1 MGDVSPKK
9 RPGCGLL
16 NVVFGGRSFWSR
28 RHISSGKLHMANGK
42 TSASTKQKRRRS
54 GSNEVALLLDNAVPI
69 SDGPPNPIT
78 KDLDHPKISPVQ
90 HHHHQQQSP
99 QHQQNYGRKP
109 AEEARKVSPVQVH
122 VSNQNYGYPDQ
133 GRKLHKEAVGV
144 SGELECMINDRQ
156 KTKGNST
163 LVRASS
169 SNVMLFGNLGNLR
182 QSGVG
187 GGGGGGGG
195 NTNSYN
201 VLDYLPKTAREAKE
215 TSKYPNS
222 VMGNVVKKPH
232 EVEDQKPS
240 SDQPGGSLSRS
251 LSTRMDPE
259 QLKIMGN
266 EDYKN
271 GNFAEALAWYD
282 AAISIA
288 PNKAS
293 YRSNKSAALTAL
305 GRLIEAVFECRE
317 AIRIE
322 PHYHRAHHRL
332 ANLYLRLGDGEK
344 AMYHYKN
351 SGTEADHQDIAKA
364 EALQVHL
371 NKCTE
376 ARRLR
381 DWNTLI
387 KETQSAISSG
397 ADSAPQAEALIKLRR
412 HQEADEA
419 LTKGPNFQ
427 DDECTKYFGPIG
439 NANLLVVRTQV
450 DMAVGRFDDALLEAQ
465 RATKLDSNNKEANM
479 VMRKAKAVAAA
490 RSTGNQLFKAAKF
503 YEASNAYGEGLE
515 HDPYNSVL
523 LCNRAA
529 CRSKL
534 GQYEKAVEDCSIAL
548 NLRPNYTKA
557 RLRRADC
564 YAKLEKW
571 EASIEDYEILHKEAP
586 DDEEVREGLSEA
598 KAQLE
603 KHWSRDMEDKMKNDA
618 D

>member
-1 MGDVSPKK
+1 MGDISPDK
-9 RPGCGLL
+9 RTGCGLI
-16 NVVFGGRSFWSR
+16 NVVLGRRSFWPR
-28 RHISSGKLHMANGK
+28 RSASSGSLSTLSGNTYVKAP
-42 TSASTKQKRRRS
+42 TSPVRRRS
-54 GSNEVALLLDNAVPI
+54 GSDEADFYDDSPAI
-69 SDGPPNPIT
+69 SDGHPKPIT
-78 KDLDHPKISPVQ
+78 RASDHPKIPPPVQQHQ
-90 HHHHQQQSP
+90 HHHPLQN
-99 QHQQNYGRKP
+99 QQNHRRKP
-109 AEEARKVSPVQVH
+109 SEEGTKISADQLH
-122 VSNQNYGYPDQ
+122 GNQNFGYPPQ
-133 GRKLHKEAVGV
+133 GRKLPRGAIGI
-144 SGELECMINDRQ
+144 SGELESMIADHQ
-156 KTKGNST
+156 KTKGNSN

-182 QSGVG
+182 QSGG
-187 GGGGGGGG
+187 TAAAG

-201 VLDYLPKTAREAKE
+201 VLDHLPKTAREE
-215 TSKYPNS
+215 NSMPNEQF
-222 VMGNVVKKPH
+222 MGNVVKQQH
-232 EVEDQKPS
+232 EAQKPS
-240 SDQPGGSLSRS
+240 AEQPGGPLCRAI
-251 LSTRMDPE
+251 STRMDPE

-271 GNFAEALAWYD
+271 GNFAGALALYD
-282 AAISIA
+282 AAISID

-305 GRLIEAVFECRE
+305 GRLLEAVFECRE
-317 AIRIE
+317 AIRID

-344 AMYHYKN
+344 TTYHYKL
-351 SGTEADHQDIAKA
+351 SGPEADHLDIAKA
-364 EALQVHL
+364 KALQIHL

-387 KETQSAISSG
+387 KETKAAISSG
-397 ADSAPQAEALIKLRR
+397 ADSAPAIFALQAEALIKLHR

-419 LTKGPNFQ
+419 LRNGPHFQ

-439 NANLLVVRTQV
+439 NANLLMVRAQI
-450 DMAVGRFDDALLEAQ
+450 DIAVGRFDDALAAAQ
-465 RATKLDSNNKEANM
+465 RATRLDSNNKEANM
-479 VMRKAKAVAAA
+479 VMRKARAVAAA

-534 GQYEKAVEDCSIAL
+534 GQYEKAVEDCNASL
-548 NLRPNYTKA
+548 NLRPNYYKA

-564 YAKLEKW
+564 YVKLEKW
-571 EASIEDYEILHKEAP
+571 EASMQDYEILHKEAP
-586 DDEEVREGLSEA
+586 EDEEVSKGLLEA
-598 KAQLE
+598 KAQVKKYKGE
-603 KHWSRDMEDKMKNDA
+603 EVKD
-618 D
+618 